1 MSGTIL
7 VVEDEPALRQLIAG
21 ALSGAGYRI
30 HQAKNGAEATSLFA
44 RHGADI
50 DLVITDLEMP
60 KVDGP
65 QLIDAL
71 RERRRSL
78 KVLCISGTRSAPAGA
93 DAFIRKPFPRE
104 TLLAEV
110 HALLAP

>member
-21 ALSGAGYRI
+21 ALSGAGYRV

-50 DLVITDLEMP
+50 DLVVTDLEMP
-60 KVDGP
+60 KVDGS

-78 KVLCISGTRSAPAGA
+78 KVMCISGARSAPAGA
-93 DAFIRKPFPRE
+93 DVFIRKPFSRD
-104 TLLAEV
+104 
-110 HALLAP
+110 ALLAQIRVLLGP